1 MAKEKIHDLKQT
13 SATYQT
19 RGIVFGMKKDKAYQN
34 GTSKTG
40 NNWNSIE
47 FGLNINHN
55 KPIFIK
61 LNGFPR
67 SEVYYYKSAEKKG
80 EKGTTKKVAW
90 KDRKKSP
97 GEGFRLI
104 GINISTGKDENG
116 KNVNEMFVEYD
127 AVEYLHNNLKDGD
140 SLFIK
145 GNMVFSSYTNKEG
158 QTQRKVELVPTQI
171 SYTQEPINFDADD
184 FKEMAEF
191 ENTLVFSDI
200 EKETDA
206 DGKQTGRCI
215 ITGYSIGYSTID
227 PVSFIID
234 ADHAKL
240 AGNIKKKL
248 KASNSIKTYGRIEVI
263 ANVSAVEDND
273 DDGWGEAS
281 PMERLNTPVKREY
294 IIYKAVP
301 DTIDDETYSEAAIA
315 KAIKAIKNAKEA
327 EQKFVVNDEA
337 SKDDDWGDSDNSDDE
352 TPW

>member
-1 MAKEKIHDLKQT
+1 MAKDRVHELKQT
-13 SATYQT
+13 SATFQT
-19 RGIVFGMKKDKAYQN
+19 RGVVFGMKKDKAYQS

-40 NNWNSIE
+40 SNWNSIE

-127 AVEYLHNNLKDGD
+127 AVEHLHNSLKDGD

-145 GNMVFSSYTNKEG
+145 GNMVFSSYTDKND
-158 QTQRKVELVPTQI
+158 QLQRKVELVPTQI
-171 SYTQEPINFDADD
+171 SYTQEPIDFDADD

-200 EKETDA
+200 EKETDEN
-206 DGKQTGRCI
+206 GKNTGRAI
-215 ITGYSIGYSTID
+215 VTGYSIGYSTIE

-234 ADHAKL
+234 KEHAKL
-240 AGNIKKKL
+240 SGNIQKKL
-248 KASNSIKTYGRIEVI
+248 NASNAIKTYGRIEIVS
-263 ANVSAVEDND
+263 NVSAVEESD
-273 DDGWGEAS
+273 DDGWGESS
-281 PMERLNTPVKREY
+281 PMERLNAPVKREY

-301 DTIDDETYSEAAIA
+301 DTIDTETYSEDSIA
-315 KAIKAIKNAKEA
+315 KAIKAVKNAKNA
-327 EQKFVVNDEA
+327 EEKFADKSNETDN
-337 SKDDDWGDSDNSDDE
+337 SGWGDADDGGDE
-352 TPW
+352 PW

>member
-1 MAKEKIHDLKQT
+1 MAKDRIHELKQT
-13 SATYQT
+13 SATFQT
-19 RGIVFGMKKDKAYQN
+19 RGIVFGMKKNNAYQS
-34 GTSKTG
+34 GTSKNG
-40 NNWNSIE
+40 GSWNSIE
-47 FGLNINHN
+47 FGLNINDK

-67 SEVYYYKSAEKKG
+67 NEVYYYKAAEKKG

-104 GINISTGKDENG
+104 GVNISTGKDENG
-116 KNVNEMFVEYD
+116 KNINEMFVEYD
-127 AVEYLHNNLKDGD
+127 AVEHLHKTLKDGD
-140 SLFIK
+140 SLFVK
-145 GNMVFSSYTNKEG
+145 GNMVFSSYTNKDG

-171 SYTQEPINFDADD
+171 SYTQEPVDFDAED

-200 EKETDA
+200 EKETDE
-206 DGKQTGRCI
+206 DGKNTGRFV
-215 ITGYSIGYSTID
+215 ITGYSIGYSTVD

-248 KASNSIKTYGRIEVI
+248 KPSNSIKTYGRIEIVS
-263 ANVSAVEDND
+263 NVSTVDDNDD
-273 DDGWGEAS
+273 DDGWGESS
-281 PMERLNTPVKREY
+281 PMERQNSPIKREY

-301 DTIDDETYSEAAIA
+301 DSIDTETYSEDGIA
-315 KAIKAIKNAKEA
+315 KAIKAIKNAKNA
-327 EQKFVVNDEA
+327 EEKFADKSDEDTSGWGDADNNDE
-337 SKDDDWGDSDNSDDE
+337 E
-352 TPW
+352 PW